1 MRRADGGRRYDAG
14 MTQPPPY
21 GPSAGSPVAPH
32 HPAYPAYPTPPAKP
46 PVRVWD
52 VVLTSVLLVL
62 LGVLAAIVSF
72 FGFFLAMASDP
83 CGVRD
88 CSTELIG
95 LGMLTAVGLPWVV
108 LLVAVVL
115 AIVMM
120 VKRRIAFWIPLVAVP
135 LVIGSWFVGA
145 FIASAGVPTG

>member
-1 MRRADGGRRYDAG
+1 

-21 GPSAGSPVAPH
+21 GPPAGSPVAPIR
-32 HPAYPAYPTPPAKP
+32 PAYPAPPAKP

-52 VVLTSVLLVL
+52 VVLTSMLLVL
-62 LGVLAAIVSF
+62 LGVVALIVSF

-88 CSTELIG
+88 CSAELIG
-95 LGMLTAVGLPWVV
+95 LGMLTAVGLPWIV
-108 LLVAVVL
+108 LVIAV
-115 AIVMM
+115 IVSIALM

-135 LVIGSWFVGA
+135 LVVGSWFVGA
-145 FIASAGVPTG
+145 FIASAGVPMS

>member
-1 MRRADGGRRYDAG
+1 MRRADGDRHYDAG

-21 GPSAGSPVAPH
+21 GPPAGSPIAPSY
-32 HPAYPAYPTPPAKP
+32 PAYPAPPVKP

-62 LGVLAAIVSF
+62 LGVLALIVSF

-95 LGMLTAVGLPWVV
+95 LGMLTAVGMPWVV
-108 LLVAVVL
+108 LLAAVVV
-115 AIVMM
+115 AIVVM
-120 VKRRIAFWIPLVAVP
+120 VKRRIAFWIPIVAVP

>member
-1 MRRADGGRRYDAG
+1 MRRADGDRHYDAG

-21 GPSAGSPVAPH
+21 GPPAGSPNALSY
-32 HPAYPAYPTPPAKP
+32 PAYPAPPVKP

-62 LGVLAAIVSF
+62 LGVLALIVSF

-108 LLVAVVL
+108 LLAAVVV
-115 AIVMM
+115 AIVVM
-120 VKRRIAFWIPLVAVP
+120 VKRRIAFWIPIVAVP
-135 LVIGSWFVGA
+135 LVIGSWFAGA